1 MTGNE
6 SGIDGQEEGGGGSD
20 RFKASHEQLLI
31 MAELWLLLC

>member
-6 SGIDGQEEGGGGSD
+6 AGTDGQEEGGGWD
-20 RFKASHEQLLI
+20 LFKASHEQLLI